1 MQKYLAITAKVSQ
14 NYAAWFAD
22 PILAVATG
30 ATREEVIAK
39 LPKLLA
45 SALMHTP
52 AIEPR
57 IQSLAEVDPESL
69 EGATEIESCFV
80 ALTAIN
86 PIAQAIDA
94 AMMQN
99 NISQAELARR
109 MDISRAAVWKLV
121 DPMRTAPYNLDT
133 LERIAK
139 ALGMQLEPPKFV
151 TRPPEMG
158 SSLHQ

>member
-1 MQKYLAITAKVSQ
+1 MQKYLAITAKVSA

-30 ATREEVIAK
+30 ATRAEVIAK

-45 SALMHTP
+45 SALMHAP
-52 AIEPR
+52 VVPL
-57 IQSLAEVDPESL
+57 IQSLAEVDPETL
-69 EGATEIESCFV
+69 EGASEIESCFV
-80 ALTAIN
+80 PMPPIN
-86 PIAQAIDA
+86 PVAQAIDA
-94 AMMQN
+94 AMSQN

-139 ALGMQLEPPKFV
+139 ALGMHLEPPKFV
-151 TRPPEMG
+151 AKQTQVG
-158 SSLHQ
+158 SSLHP